1 MGQKSGSVKEPA
13 KQVVKEIRR
22 ATRRRSNRKNTSPT
36 ALPLSGAAWIMLKEV
51 MPSGRTPHSSPS
63 RYAWSAPSD
72 ATTAAIT
79 SSRGRCGS
87 VDARRDR
94 GVHACGSR
102 QILISYSHSGPS
114 GVLLAGAGSVAAGK
128 ATAVR
133 RAAEWALWDY
143 RTCSTARLPAGSGR
157 SNSGSGRVR
166 SSQASQSE
174 RSRMTICRS

>member
-1 MGQKSGSVKEPA
+1 MGLMGQKSGSVKEPA

-114 GVLLAGAGSVAAGK
+114 GVLLHELGQLRLVKRPRSAALPIGPYATIEPVRPPGSQRAAGE
-128 ATAVR
+128 ATPVPVWLD
-133 RAAEWALWDY
+133 RAKQAN
-143 RTCSTARLPAGSGR
+143 PSGR
-157 SNSGSGRVR
+157 G
-166 SSQASQSE
+166 
-174 RSRMTICRS
+174 